1 MEAARSE
8 FPDTPAQ
15 DILDCGAAPGF
26 AMAALRA
33 GQRQIVLDPACP
45 AFAAVT
51 AAAARL
57 DALVLATRP
66 PALDLAEPGAA
77 HRLMGWVRGDMGHTL
92 R

>member
-1 MEAARSE
+1 MAAAQRE
-8 FPDTPAQ
+8 FPDTPAE

-33 GQRQIVLDPACP
+33 GQRQLVLDPTCP
-45 AFAAVT
+45 AFAAVA

-57 DALVLATRP
+57 DAVVLGTRP

-77 HRLMGWVRGDMGHTL
+77 RRLVDWVRGDMARTL